1 MITKEL
7 LDFLSKEKAT
17 GRTNEEI
24 KSVLVQNGWLASDVE
39 EGFRAVNVPEGIPQ
53 APAAA
58 PFSSPVSPVI
68 TTMPR
73 KGRRALLF
81 IILLLIFSGVAYF
94 LFFA

>member
-1 MITKEL
+1 MITKKL
-7 LDFLSKEKAT
+7 LDYIKGERGKGVS
-17 GRTNEEI
+17 NEQI